1 VRNTKNSGVAADCVK
16 ITRFQN
22 TDLTTFSAALELARS
37 ILSWDGGFANIDGCV
52 VMAFRLT
59 LAINLV
65 CRSMSDSFQNPFAI
79 PAAKR
84 RNPLVSSLKGL
95 GFVAVLLVLVVVLQ
109 SQTRQWLLNQ
119 WASGFAELPVGEQIE
134 RLLQINQLG
143 DLATETLA
151 LRIAAENDS
160 VAETAVDLIRDRQT
174 AWSTRKDDDL
184 AAAHMRML
192 VGLEKIVDQ
201 LPTTR
206 IGWVTELV
214 NQTLIECVDQRGPEM
229 TQTYRAANELLTRV
243 ADRTGLQNESDPS
256 LAGPSLVPLPVRMQA
271 IDEATEVAAVPL
283 PAPEPTAPVIAS
295 PETAGPKLVAR
306 STAPVATAKRP
317 EQAIHHVA
325 NDNDQALDQA
335 DANGRRIDKT
345 PLQTFST
352 RSVIGLLASNQ
363 AATRDQAVE
372 ELVRRGLSNEEIR
385 IANQLAAPQ
394 VDVRLGLLDSIVRR
408 SDLDPRPWLLWL
420 AEDTNREVRIRAVTA
435 LQAMNDT
442 AVTSTL
448 RKRLSV
454 EDDPTVIALLRQLTE
469 RR

>member
-1 VRNTKNSGVAADCVK
+1 LQIDLVLGRRFREHRSG
-16 ITRFQN
+16 
-22 TDLTTFSAALELARS
+22 
-37 ILSWDGGFANIDGCV
+37 V
-52 VMAFRLT
+52 VMALRIT
-59 LAINLV
+59 LHSKIFP
-65 CRSMSDSFQNPFAI
+65 SMSDSFQNPFAI
-79 PAAKR
+79 PNEKR
-84 RNPLVSSLKGL
+84 RNPMISSLKGL
-95 GFVAVLLVLVVVLQ
+95 IFIAVLLAIVVVLQ
-109 SQTRQWLLNQ
+109 SQTRQWLLHQ

-174 AWSTRKDDDL
+174 IWSTRQDDDL

-201 LPTTR
+201 LTPER
-206 IGWVTELV
+206 VSWVTQLV
-214 NQTLIECVDQRGPEM
+214 NHTVIECVDQRGPAM
-229 TQTYRAANELLTRV
+229 TQTYRSANELLTRV
-243 ADRTGLQNESDPS
+243 ADRTGIEDTSDQS
-256 LAGPSLVPLPVRMQA
+256 IAGPSLVPLPVRIQP
-271 IDEATEVAAVPL
+271 IDEATVVTAVPL
-283 PAPEPTAPVIAS
+283 PRPEPTATSPVT
-295 PETAGPKLVAR
+295 PETAGPRIVAR
-306 STAPVATAKRP
+306 STAPVTAPLRP
-317 EQAIHHVA
+317 QQVTDRTAPDNAQAS
-325 NDNDQALDQA
+325 D
-335 DANGRRIDKT
+335 DANANVRRIDKT

-363 AATRDQAVE
+363 AAARDQAVE

-394 VDVRLGLLDSIVRR
+394 VEVRLGLLDSIIRR

-435 LQAMNDT
+435 LEAMNDT
-442 AVTSTL
+442 AVTATL

-454 EDDPTVIALLRQLTE
+454 EDDPAVIALLRQLTE

>member
-1 VRNTKNSGVAADCVK
+1 
-16 ITRFQN
+16 
-22 TDLTTFSAALELARS
+22 
-37 ILSWDGGFANIDGCV
+37 
-52 VMAFRLT
+52 
-59 LAINLV
+59 
-65 CRSMSDSFQNPFAI
+65 MSDSFQNPFAI
-79 PAAKR
+79 PASKR

-95 GFVAVLLVLVVVLQ
+95 GFIAVLLALVVVLQ
-109 SQTRQWLLNQ
+109 SQTRQWLLHQ
-119 WASGFAELPVGEQIE
+119 WASGFADLPVGEQIE

-151 LRIAAENDS
+151 QRIAAENDS

-174 AWSTRKDDDL
+174 IWSTRQDDDL

-201 LPTTR
+201 LPPTR
-206 IGWVTELV
+206 IGWVTQLV
-214 NQTLIECVDQRGPEM
+214 NQTVIECVDQRGPAM

-243 ADRTGLQNESDPS
+243 ADRTAIEDTSDQS
-256 LAGPSLVPLPVRMQA
+256 ITGPSLVPLPVRMQPF
-271 IDEATEVAAVPL
+271 DEATEVTAVPL
-283 PAPEPTAPVIAS
+283 PRPEPTATS
-295 PETAGPKLVAR
+295 PATSETPGPRIVAR
-306 STAPVATAKRP
+306 STAPVTAAFRPQQATDLTTPDNA
-317 EQAIHHVA
+317 QAP
-325 NDNDQALDQA
+325 DQAN
-335 DANGRRIDKT
+335 ANVRRIDKT

-385 IANQLAAPQ
+385 IANQLAASQ
-394 VDVRLGLLDSIVRR
+394 VEVRLGLLDSIIRR

-420 AEDTNREVRIRAVTA
+420 AEDTNREVRIRSVTALEAMNDSAVTA
-435 LQAMNDT
+435 
-442 AVTSTL
+442 TL

-454 EDDPTVIALLRQLTE
+454 EDDPAVIALLRQLTE

>member
-1 VRNTKNSGVAADCVK
+1 MFRQYRHWRGNQLGNYVA
-16 ITRFQN
+16 I
-22 TDLTTFSAALELARS
+22 
-37 ILSWDGGFANIDGCV
+37 INI
-52 VMAFRLT
+52 
-59 LAINLV
+59 

-79 PAAKR
+79 PVVKR
-84 RNPLVSSLKGL
+84 RSPLVTSLKGL
-95 GFVAVLLVLVVVLQ
+95 GFVTVLLVLVIVLQ

-119 WASGFAELPVGEQIE
+119 WVQGFADLPVGEQIE

-151 LRIAAENDS
+151 LRIAAEDDS

-174 AWSTRKDDDL
+174 VWSTRKDDDL

-201 LPTTR
+201 LPPARTT
-206 IGWVTELV
+206 WVTQLV
-214 NQTLIECVDQRGPEM
+214 NQTLIECVDQRSPAM
-229 TQTYRAANELLTRV
+229 AQTYRAANELLTRV
-243 ADRTGLQNESDPS
+243 ADRTGMEDGSSESS
-256 LAGPSLVPLPVRMQA
+256 VAGPTLVPLPVRMQA
-271 IDEATEVAAVPL
+271 IDEATEGSAGSS
-283 PAPEPTAPVIAS
+283 PAYEPTAAAIAS

-306 STAPVATAKRP
+306 STAPVATAERP

-325 NDNDQALDQA
+325 NHNGQALDQT
-335 DANGRRIDKT
+335 DSNVRRIDKT

-394 VDVRLGLLDSIVRR
+394 VEVRLGLLDSIVRR

-420 AEDTNREVRIRAVTA
+420 AEDSNREVRIRAVTA

-454 EDDPTVIALLRQLTE
+454 EDDPAVIALLRQLTE

>member
-1 VRNTKNSGVAADCVK
+1 
-16 ITRFQN
+16 
-22 TDLTTFSAALELARS
+22 
-37 ILSWDGGFANIDGCV
+37 
-52 VMAFRLT
+52 
-59 LAINLV
+59 
-65 CRSMSDSFQNPFAI
+65 MSDSFQNPFAI
-79 PAAKR
+79 PQEKR
-84 RNPLVSSLKGL
+84 RNPLISSLKGL
-95 GFVAVLLVLVVVLQ
+95 VFIAVLLVLVVVLQ
-109 SQTRQWLLNQ
+109 SQTRQWLLHQ

-151 LRIAAENDS
+151 QRIAAENDS

-174 AWSTRKDDDL
+174 IWSTRQDDDL

-201 LPTTR
+201 LPPAR
-206 IGWVTELV
+206 ISWVTQLV
-214 NQTLIECVDQRGPEM
+214 NQTVIECVDQRGPAM
-229 TQTYRAANELLTRV
+229 TQTYRAANELLTRI
-243 ADRTGLQNESDPS
+243 ADRSGIDDISDQS
-256 LAGPSLVPLPVRMQA
+256 IAGPSLVPLPVRMQP
-271 IDEATEVAAVPL
+271 IDEATAVTAVPL
-283 PAPEPTAPVIAS
+283 PRPEPTAAS
-295 PETAGPKLVAR
+295 PAISETAGPRIVAR
-306 STAPVATAKRP
+306 STAPVTAPLRAQQATDLTAP
-317 EQAIHHVA
+317 
-325 NDNDQALDQA
+325 DNTQVPDQAN
-335 DANGRRIDKT
+335 ANVRRIDKT

-385 IANQLAAPQ
+385 IANQLAASQ
-394 VDVRLGLLDSIVRR
+394 VEVRLGLLDSIIRR

-435 LQAMNDT
+435 LEAMNDS
-442 AVTSTL
+442 AVTATL

-454 EDDPTVIALLRQLTE
+454 EDDPAVIALLRQLTE